1 MSSLRPTVHVIAGP
15 NGAGKTTFAREF
27 LPAADVVEFL
37 NADLLAAGLSPL
49 HPRLMAIRSGRL
61 LLERWNELVARRRDF
76 AFESTLS
83 GRTYVRMLRLTKE
96 KGYRIQLCY
105 LWLPNVSL
113 CLRRIKQRVRKGG
126 HDVPPSDVRRRFGSS
141 LRNFFQYYLPL
152 ADRAVLFD
160 ASSYP
165 PQTIARWSERGFER
179 IVSATY
185 EEVREQAQ
193 SGKKQDRPRN

>member
-1 MSSLRPTVHVIAGP
+1 
-15 NGAGKTTFAREF
+15 
-27 LPAADVVEFL
+27 
-37 NADLLAAGLSPL
+37 
-49 HPRLMAIRSGRL
+49 MAIRSGRL

-83 GRTYVRMLRLTKE
+83 GRTYVRMLRLAKE

-165 PQTIARWSERGFER
+165 PQTIARWSERGFECMIPR
-179 IVSATY
+179 TY

-193 SGKKQDRPRN
+193 SGKKQNRPRN